1 MFFVRHL
8 ASCMGNQFLFHF
20 ATLSYMN
27 ELVQINSTPNAAGI
41 VRISLNRP
49 EARNALSFELIEQLE
64 HAVATVAADSSARVL
79 VLSGNGK
86 SFCAGMDLR
95 GVLHDAQKMGLMLH
109 GLARVGL
116 ALRKLSIPVIAQ
128 VQGAAI
134 GGGCG
139 LVIACDFAFTHE
151 QAKLGYP
158 EVDLGVCPAV
168 VAPFLISKI
177 GAGRARALLLAGGL
191 VNGQE
196 ATRIGMTTHLVGV
209 EQLDSATTDFA
220 HKLSSGGP
228 NAIGTTKRWLHQLDG
243 LLEESVL
250 TKAANLSAEIISGHE
265 ARERLRARFETH
277 QK

>member
-1 MFFVRHL
+1 M
-8 ASCMGNQFLFHF
+8 FHF

-27 ELVQINSTPNAAGI
+27 ELVQINSTPDAAGI
-41 VRISLNRP
+41 AHISLNRP

-64 HAVATVAADSSARVL
+64 RAVTAVAADSAARVL
-79 VLSGNGK
+79 ILSGNGK

-116 ALRKLSIPVIAQ
+116 ALRKLSIPVIAK

-139 LVIACDFAFTHE
+139 LVVACDFAFTHE
-151 QAKLGYP
+151 QSKLGYP

-177 GAGRARALLLAGGL
+177 GAGRARTLLLAGGL
-191 VNGQE
+191 VDGKE
-196 ATRIGMTTHLVGV
+196 AVRIGLATHLVSTD
-209 EQLDSATTDFA
+209 QLDAATNEFA
-220 HKLSSGGP
+220 QKLSSGGP
-228 NAIGTTKRWLHQLDG
+228 KAIAATKRLLHELDG
-243 LLEESVL
+243 LINEPIL
-250 TKAANLSAEIISGHE
+250 KNAADLSAEIISGHE
-265 ARERLRARFETH
+265 AQERLRARFDTT
-277 QK
+277 QSTS

>member
-1 MFFVRHL
+1 MRHL
-8 ASCMGNQFLFHF
+8 ASGALNQFLFHF

-27 ELVQINSTPNAAGI
+27 ELVQINSTPEAAGI
-41 VRISLNRP
+41 VHVSLNRP
-49 EARNALSFELIEQLE
+49 DARNALSFELIEQLE
-64 HAVATVAADSSARVL
+64 RAVATVAAHSAARVL
-79 VLSGNGK
+79 ILSGNGK

-95 GVLHDAQKMGLMLH
+95 GVLHDSQKMGLMLH

-116 ALRKLSIPVIAQ
+116 ALRKLSIPVIAK

-139 LVIACDFAFTHE
+139 LVVACDFAFTHE
-151 QAKLGYP
+151 QAKFGCP

-177 GAGRARALLLAGGL
+177 GAGRARALLLAGGI
-191 VNGQE
+191 VDGQE
-196 ATRIGMTTHLVGV
+196 AARIGMATHLVGV
-209 EQLDSATTDFA
+209 EQLDSATIDFA

-228 NAIGTTKRWLHQLDG
+228 NAIATTKRWLHQLDG

-250 TKAANLSAEIISGHE
+250 TKAANLSAEIISGNE
-265 ARERLRARFETH
+265 AQERLRARFDTT
-277 QK
+277 QSKS

>member
-1 MFFVRHL
+1 M
-8 ASCMGNQFLFHF
+8 FHF
-20 ATLSYMN
+20 ATISYMN
-27 ELVQINSTPNAAGI
+27 ELVQINSTPDAAGI
-41 VRISLNRP
+41 AHISLNRP
-49 EARNALSFELIEQLE
+49 EARNALNFELIEQLE
-64 HAVATVAADSSARVL
+64 RAVATVAADSAARVL
-79 VLSGNGK
+79 ILSGNGK

-228 NAIGTTKRWLHQLDG
+228 NAIATTKRWLHQLDG

-265 ARERLRARFETH
+265 AQERLRARFDTT
-277 QK
+277 QSTS

>member
-1 MFFVRHL
+1 M
-8 ASCMGNQFLFHF
+8 FHF

-27 ELVQINSTPNAAGI
+27 ELVQINSTPDAAGI
-41 VRISLNRP
+41 AHISLNRP

-64 HAVATVAADSSARVL
+64 LAVATVAANSAARVL
-79 VLSGNGK
+79 ILSGNGK

-116 ALRKLSIPVIAQ
+116 ALRKLSIPVIAK

-196 ATRIGMTTHLVGV
+196 STRIGMTTHLVGV

-228 NAIGTTKRWLHQLDG
+228 NAIATTKRWLHQLDG

-265 ARERLRARFETH
+265 AQERLRARFETH

>member
-1 MFFVRHL
+1 
-8 ASCMGNQFLFHF
+8 
-20 ATLSYMN
+20 MN
-27 ELVQINSTPNAAGI
+27 ELVHINSAHSTAGI
-41 VRISLNRP
+41 VQISLNRP
-49 EARNALSFELIEQLE
+49 DARNALNFELIEQLE
-64 HAVATVAADSSARVL
+64 HAVKTVAANSAARVL

-95 GVLHDAQKMGLMLH
+95 GVLNDAQKMGLMLH

-116 ALRKLSIPVIAQ
+116 ALRKLSIPVIAK

-139 LVIACDFAFTHE
+139 LVVACDFAFTHE

-168 VAPFLISKI
+168 VAPFLISKV

-191 VNGQE
+191 VDGKE
-196 ATRIGMTTHLVGV
+196 AVRIGLATRLVSV
-209 EQLDSATTDFA
+209 DELDSATTDFA
-220 HKLSSGGP
+220 QKLSTGGP
-228 NAIGTTKRWLHQLDG
+228 NAIATTKRWLHELDG
-243 LLEESVL
+243 LLDESTL
-250 TKAANLSAEIISGHE
+250 SKAADLSATIIAGNE
-265 ARERLRARFETH
+265 AQERLRARFETH